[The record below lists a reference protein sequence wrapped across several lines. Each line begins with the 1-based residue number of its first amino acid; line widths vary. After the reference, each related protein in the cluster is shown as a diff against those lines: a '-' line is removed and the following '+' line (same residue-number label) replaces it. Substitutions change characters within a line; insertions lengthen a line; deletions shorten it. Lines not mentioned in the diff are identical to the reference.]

1 MRTKY
6 MQTLPNQNL
15 DPQLQRIEA
24 DVFSRIAVVF
34 RRCNHLVGFTL
45 QDVAQLPDN
54 NETPDDGGLFVSD
67 IQFAHSVSVDED
79 DEICRFIDRTIA
91 QMVAESPDAF
101 QVLRDRT
108 FARVLH

>member
-1 MRTKY
+1 
-6 MQTLPNQNL
+6 MQTLPSQKL
-15 DPQLQRIEA
+15 DPQLQRMEA
-24 DVFSRIAVVF
+24 DMFSRISVVF

-45 QDVAQLPDN
+45 QDAAQLPEN
-54 NETPDDGGLFVSD
+54 NDLPEDGGLFVSD
-67 IQFAHSVSVDED
+67 IQFAHPVSVDED

-91 QMVAESPDAF
+91 QMVAESPEAF